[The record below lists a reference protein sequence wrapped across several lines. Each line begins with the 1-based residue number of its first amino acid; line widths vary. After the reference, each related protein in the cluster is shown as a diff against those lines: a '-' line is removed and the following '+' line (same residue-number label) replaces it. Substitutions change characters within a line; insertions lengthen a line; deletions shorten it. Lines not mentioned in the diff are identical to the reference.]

1 MTCGY
6 RAEKCGEVSVS
17 GIEREFNDRDTA
29 PEKDYQFGAAGYDG
43 SAYRDGKY
51 HIKST
56 DL

>member
-1 MTCGY
+1 MMCGY

-17 GIEREFNDRDTA
+17 GIEREFSDWDTD
-29 PEKDYQFGAAGYDG
+29 PEEDYQYGAAGYDG
-43 SAYRDGKY
+43 PAYRDGKY